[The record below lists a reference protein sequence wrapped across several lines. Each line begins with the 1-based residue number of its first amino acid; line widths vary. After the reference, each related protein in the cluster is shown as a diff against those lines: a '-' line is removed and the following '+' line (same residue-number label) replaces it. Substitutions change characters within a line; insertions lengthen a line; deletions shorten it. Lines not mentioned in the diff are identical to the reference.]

1 MALITLNNNSLTNIT
16 SLPAGVGGSM
26 VLLETI
32 TVTSVA
38 SITVG
43 ASNIDS
49 TYDHYQIVGYD
60 LRPETDG
67 AHGRMRFT
75 IGGTEQS
82 GASDYSKVDFR
93 MYSGA
98 ASGGF
103 YVNDGNA
110 SYVEHAFGE
119 SIGNDATSRNSF
131 VMNLFNPANTS
142 DHTYGFSNVV
152 GNDLTPNM
160 SHRFTGYKLHQIG
173 AVDGVNLFWSSGN
186 FAAEGKIKL
195 YGVK

>member
-1 MALITLNNNSLTNIT
+1 MAITTIGTSGLDSGIATN
-16 SLPAGVGGSM
+16 L
-26 VLLETI
+26 VLLET
-32 TVTSVA
+32 TTLTSVS

-43 ASNIDS
+43 ASTIDD
-49 TYDHYQIVGYD
+49 TYEHYQIVAYD
-60 LRPETDG
+60 LRPATDG
-67 AHGRMRFT
+67 VHGRVRFT

-93 MYSGA
+93 MYAGA

-103 YVNDGNA
+103 YVNNGDA
-110 SYVEHAFGE
+110 SYVEYAFGE
-119 SIGNDATSRNSF
+119 SIGNDATSRNNF

-142 DHTYGFSNVV
+142 DHTYAFCNVV
-152 GNDLTPNM
+152 GNDLSPNM
-160 SHRFTGYKLHQIG
+160 SHRFNGFKLHKTG